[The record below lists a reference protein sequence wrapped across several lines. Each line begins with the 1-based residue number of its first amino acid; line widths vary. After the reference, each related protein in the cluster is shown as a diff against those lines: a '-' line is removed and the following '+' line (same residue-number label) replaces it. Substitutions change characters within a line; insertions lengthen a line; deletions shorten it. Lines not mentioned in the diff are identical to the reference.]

1 MEISETSHNE
11 SGPPIR
17 ENGTVESPAE
27 DEVNDEESNMET
39 VDLGMDDTSATD
51 ASSPNVFKN
60 IDNEAPEGPPD
71 VTSSEEA
78 AEAEETSASE
88 EKVEEI
94 VIPSVPTPAPPQD
107 VSPTAAIESLPPLP
121 EGKELELEDDV
132 TSSLPRLL
140 SKTTLIHSNE
150 EGADETIQRLVTA
163 LHSNSPNTDRTQI
176 VDNLFNLLVGGHFDQ
191 ESKFVIEEASNVD
204 HMLTLL
210 SHCDADL
217 QNEIWS
223 LFLAVMKKSNRNLE
237 ACTRVGLISKVL
249 DLLPEAPPLLAD
261 LLVQIIAALVAY
273 SINVKQT
280 KHLLR
285 ALKSTKDQWP
295 PNSLKLLHVLKE
307 MPQHDSADVFFSF
320 PGKDQSGIIL
330 PPIKMMPY
338 QQGWTFA
345 TWLRMEPLNSV
356 TFEKEQPVLY
366 SFRTSK
372 GIGYS
377 CHFTGNCLVVNVEK
391 TKGKEQSRCIRA
403 ELGARKWHHIAIAHC
418 YSRWGRSDI
427 KCFIDGQLAETI
439 ELSWVVT
446 SPTNWDRCSIGGSA
460 DGTANTAFCGQMGAM
475 YLFAEALSLQQ
486 ANSLFCLGPAYQST
500 FKHDSETSLPEGY
513 KKHLF
518 DGHLHSSLVFAYCPK
533 NCHGQLCLYTPPKTA
548 ANTYFVQIP
557 HAVMKEGVEVITTHS
572 IHKSLQSVGGI
583 QILLPLF
590 AQIDLPS
597 SHDNSIDGEVCQTLL
612 SLISLLLSSSQS
624 SQQQLF
630 HSKGFLIIS
639 SCLQK
644 ASPSHLSMKVLEQ
657 LIHIAKFLL
666 RCPAGGPLLKHL
678 FDYIL
683 FNPKLWIRARPE
695 VQVHLYQYLATDFLA
710 NNNFSSMLRRVPTVI
725 EMCHTLKHFYWL
737 ALPQTAS
744 DYTVEERPE
753 NFATADIVAIRSAIL
768 TFINRIVV
776 APSGSPEEEEK
787 SRDQEVHTLLN
798 LLATVREDDNLYDV
812 LALVTRLLA
821 EQPAIMI
828 PAIDKNKALGIIFN
842 LLAAPNEL
850 IRIPALKILGYFL
863 ARSTIKRKTESMG
876 NQNLF
881 SLIGERLLSHKR
893 VLSLPTY
900 NVLLEILVEQ
910 MTSTFSYAAHQPAQ
924 PEWKFENPQ
933 LLKVIAHVISQCDE
947 SESIVQIKKC
957 FLIDIINLCRESKD
971 NRRTI
976 LQMSVWQDWLIGL
989 AYVFPTNEA
998 QMEVSELVWEAF
1010 SILLHHALRHEY
1022 GGWRV
1027 WVDTLAI
1034 AHSKVSFEKFKKK
1047 LADAKIKAERAEN
1060 GDEAKMEP
1068 TPVYRAPEFAWSDVH
1083 VRLLADLLSGIERT
1097 VEEWKVAE
1105 GGISDQCN
1113 ASENQVFV
1121 GNVVHVI
1128 SQLADSLIM
1137 ACGGLLPLLAS
1148 ATAPNNDMEI
1158 VDPCQQQLP
1167 ISVAASFL
1175 MRFARLVDTFVLASG
1190 VSFSELEQEKNMPA
1204 GGVLRQS
1211 LRISATVTVRH
1222 ILASRIQQ
1230 PDTPRYETNSTKKN
1244 QCIMEFVREALEKLS
1259 PDGLENLE
1267 RLVQDSDITR
1277 IKGVVY
1283 RDMVEE
1289 NRQAQ
1294 FLALSVIYLVSV
1306 LMVSR
1311 YRDILEPPSSPSPFF
1326 DSTTQKQESIEG
1338 DSSKSSPENTANG
1351 KLADGDQ
1358 SSLRNGSDKNENGE
1372 EGDDDEENSEEG
1384 KGDDGGRIA
1393 AIKVTNSGMKTDG
1406 NDYNEEEL
1414 TRIHQSNGRRP
1425 STLMP
1430 VQQTAERR
1438 AYLTNKLQTALETC
1452 APLLREMMSDFRG
1465 YLQKTLLGTHG
1476 QEIMNDT
1483 KVLETLRN
1491 RNASVIELVMLLCS
1505 QEWQTSL
1512 QKHAGLAFIE
1522 LVNEG
1527 RLMAHATRDHVLR
1540 VANEADF
1547 ILNRL
1552 RAEDVSK
1559 HAQFEAESREQ
1570 LAARHEEYSRCDLL
1584 IVSGRLR
1591 DSLNATRLLEKMS
1604 AILSDPDDVKS
1615 GTKFWKLDVW
1625 EDDSRRRKRF
1635 VPNPYGSRHEEANL
1649 PEGEKNEEPE
1659 ISEQERIRK
1668 ILKGLFTQRETTSG
1682 SHELVDESD
1691 IDKWAQEV
1699 DPTPSSQSACYS
1711 TAAKLIAPGVVVPGT
1726 LSVTASDL
1734 FFDANESDPNYKKQ
1748 CAQVLRY
1755 CEALHARW
1763 NLQEIRAIFLRRYL
1777 LQNTAL
1783 ELFLASRTAIMFAFD
1798 SEDTV
1803 KKVVY
1808 QLPRVGVGVKYGL
1821 PQSRKTS
1828 LMTPRQLFKHSD
1840 MCVKWQKREISNF
1853 DYLMFLNTVAGRTFN
1868 DLSQYPVFPWILT
1881 NYTSDTLDLSVASN
1895 FRDLSK
1901 PIGALSEA
1909 RRKFFNDRYTTW
1921 EDDQVPAFHYGT
1933 HYSTPAFTLNWLLRL
1948 EPFASMFINL
1958 HDGKFDHPDRI
1969 THSIKDSWD
1978 RCQRDSHDVKE
1989 LIPELFYLPEMFRNS
2004 SEFNLGRR
2012 ADGTQVDDVVLPPW
2026 AESPEHFVLMHRQ
2039 ALESDLVSCQLNQ
2052 WIDLIFGYK
2061 QRGAEAVRATNVFY
2075 HLTYE
2080 GTVTPKMAETPGQVA
2095 AIEQQI
2101 LSFGQTPSQLLAEAH
2116 PPRHSIMSMAPT
2128 MFRRHDDDLCMMMKY
2143 ISNSPVVYLAAN
2155 TFHQL
2160 PQPTVV
2166 GVAQN
2171 LVFSLNKWDNSY
2183 SYGSSQR
2190 SALSMDTSNS
2200 EGQVSLPLT
2209 ADPQL
2214 ATAASTTPIARRHLG
2229 DAFDQR
2235 LQVQC
2240 SNFVTT
2246 TDSKYIFACGY
2257 PDYSFRIVDTDS
2269 GRVRQAVYGHGDVV
2283 TCIAR
2288 SETSLFSDCYVVTGS
2303 MDCTVVLWHWNGT
2316 TGFIAGEYNQPGEVP
2331 SPRSILTGHEASIS
2345 ALCVS
2350 AEHGLVVSGCED
2362 GVILIHTTSSDLL
2375 RRIKGHGV
2383 VTQLSMSREC
2393 ILLAL
2398 FDSKRM
2404 VTYSSTARKLN
2415 EVLVDDKIECV
2426 TVTRDGEFAVTGAI
2440 NGRITI
2446 WRMFPL
2452 TKLYTYQQ
2460 LNSAVRSV
2468 AVVASHRFIL
2478 GGLDSGA
2485 IVVYNADFNRWHYEY
2500 KHRYIQNNSAAKPL
2514 QSPSPQK

>member
-1 MEISETSHNE
+1 MDISETEHND
-11 SGPPIR
+11 SDPPVQ
-17 ENGTVESPAE
+17 ENGNGEAVVE

-39 VDLGMDDTSATD
+39 VDLGLDDKAAD
-51 ASSPNVFKN
+51 ASSQNVFKN
-60 IDNEAPEGPPD
+60 IDNEISD
-71 VTSSEEA
+71 DQQN
-78 AEAEETSASE
+78 
-88 EKVEEI
+88 VEESENI
-94 VIPSVPTPAPPQD
+94 TPEKPEEISAPPTV
-107 VSPTAAIESLPPLP
+107 VSSSATQEVTPPPAIESLPPLP
-121 EGKELELEDDV
+121 EGKELELEPEELTSTPFSIEYDLTQPPTPGSTSRRDSYAAGNISRRGSLASFSKSFNISIPFSVGCVCDMGMKLDDV

-150 EGADETIQRLVTA
+150 EGADETIQRLISS

-176 VDNLFNLLVGGHFDQ
+176 VDHLFNLLVGGHFDQ
-191 ESKFVIEEASNVD
+191 ESKFVIEDVANVD

-210 SHCDADL
+210 SHCDCDL

-285 ALKSTKDQWP
+285 ALRSTKDQWP

-330 PPIKMMPY
+330 PPIKTMPY

-377 CHFTGNCLVVNVEK
+377 CHIFGNCLVVNVEK
-391 TKGKEQSRCIRA
+391 AKGKEQSRCVKA

-446 SPTNWDRCSIGGSA
+446 STTSWDRCSIGVSA
-460 DGTANTAFCGQMGAM
+460 DGAVNTAFCGQMGAM
-475 YLFAEALSLQQ
+475 YLFAESLSLQQ

-597 SHDNSIDGEVCQTLL
+597 SHDNTIDGDVCQTLL

-639 SCLQK
+639 SCLQE

-657 LIHIAKFLL
+657 IIHIAKFLL

-710 NNNFSSMLRRVPTVI
+710 NNNFSQMLRRVPTVI

-737 ALPQTAS
+737 ALPQTVS

-753 NFATADIVAIRSAIL
+753 NFATAEIVSIRSAIL
-768 TFINRIVV
+768 TFINRIII
-776 APSGSPEEEEK
+776 SSNSPDEEEK
-787 SRDQEVHTLLN
+787 ARDQEVHTLLN

-821 EQPAIMI
+821 EHPAIMI

-850 IRIPALKILGYFL
+850 IRIPALKILGFFL
-863 ARSTIKRKTESMG
+863 SRSTLKRKTESMG
-876 NQNLF
+876 SQNLF

-893 VLSLPTY
+893 TISLPTY
-900 NVLLEILVEQ
+900 NVLLEVLVEQ
-910 MTSTFSYAAHQPAQ
+910 MTPTFTYAAHQPAQ
-924 PEWKFENPQ
+924 PDWKFENPH
-933 LLKVIAHVISQCDE
+933 LLKVIAHVISQCEETE
-947 SESIVQIKKC
+947 SLVQIKKC
-957 FLIDIINLCRESKD
+957 FLIDIINLCRESKE

-989 AYVFPTNEA
+989 AYVFHTSESQN
-998 QMEVSELVWEAF
+998 EVSELVWEAF

-1034 AHSKVSFEKFKKK
+1034 AHSKVSYEKFKRR
-1047 LADAKIKAERAEN
+1047 LAEAKAKAEKAET
-1060 GDEAKMEP
+1060 GEEAKMEP
-1068 TPVYRAPEFAWSDVH
+1068 TPVYRAPEFAWSEVH
-1083 VRLLADLLSGIERT
+1083 IRLLADLLSGIERT
-1097 VEEWKVAE
+1097 VEEWKTQE

-1175 MRFARLVDTFVLASG
+1175 MRFAKLVDTFVLASG

-1230 PDTPRYETNSTKKN
+1230 PDTPRYETNSAKKN
-1244 QCIMEFVREALEKLS
+1244 QCIMDFVREALENFS
-1259 PDGLENLE
+1259 PEGLENVE

-1326 DSTTQKQESIEG
+1326 DSTTTKQENAERELPEG
-1338 DSSKSSPENTANG
+1338 GSSEAVANG
-1351 KLADGDQ
+1351 KVANDGDHA
-1358 SSLRNGSDKNENGE
+1358 SIKNGSDHSENGADEETEEKGE
-1372 EGDDDEENSEEG
+1372 EGQ
-1384 KGDDGGRIA
+1384 GDNGGTIA
-1393 AIKVTNSGMKTDG
+1393 AIKVANSDMKKDG
-1406 NDYNEEEL
+1406 NEYNEEEL
-1414 TRIHQSNGRRP
+1414 KKMHQSNGRRP

-1430 VQQTAERR
+1430 PQQTAERR
-1438 AYLTNKLQTALETC
+1438 AYLTTKLQTALETC

-1465 YLQKTLLGTHG
+1465 YLQKTLVGTHG

-1570 LAARHEEYSRCDLL
+1570 LQARYEEYSRCDLL

-1591 DSLNATRLLEKMS
+1591 DSLNATRLLDKMS
-1604 AILSDPDDVKS
+1604 AILTDGDDSKS
-1615 GTKFWKLDVW
+1615 GSQFWKLDVW

-1668 ILKGLFTQRETTSG
+1668 ILKGLFSQRHATTASTG
-1682 SHELVDESD
+1682 GQELVDESD

-1699 DPTPSSQSACYS
+1699 DPTPSSQSACFS
-1711 TAAKLIAPGVVVPGT
+1711 TAAKLIVPGVVVPGT
-1726 LSVTASDL
+1726 LSVTATDL

-1748 CAQVLRY
+1748 CAQVIR
-1755 CEALHARW
+1755 EW
-1763 NLQEIRAIFLRRYL
+1763 GGGGNKKNNNLLLEKKYL
-1777 LQNTAL
+1777 
-1783 ELFLASRTAIMFAFD
+1783 
-1798 SEDTV
+1798 
-1803 KKVVY
+1803 Y
-1808 QLPRVGVGVKYGL
+1808 QMGE
-1821 PQSRKTS
+1821 
-1828 LMTPRQLFKHSD
+1828 
-1840 MCVKWQKREISNF
+1840 RE
-1853 DYLMFLNTVAGRTFN
+1853 
-1868 DLSQYPVFPWILT
+1868 
-1881 NYTSDTLDLSVASN
+1881 
-1895 FRDLSK
+1895 
-1901 PIGALSEA
+1901 
-1909 RRKFFNDRYTTW
+1909 
-1921 EDDQVPAFHYGT
+1921 
-1933 HYSTPAFTLNWLLRL
+1933 
-1948 EPFASMFINL
+1948 
-1958 HDGKFDHPDRI
+1958 
-1969 THSIKDSWD
+1969 
-1978 RCQRDSHDVKE
+1978 
-1989 LIPELFYLPEMFRNS
+1989 
-2004 SEFNLGRR
+2004 
-2012 ADGTQVDDVVLPPW
+2012 
-2026 AESPEHFVLMHRQ
+2026 
-2039 ALESDLVSCQLNQ
+2039 
-2052 WIDLIFGYK
+2052 
-2061 QRGAEAVRATNVFY
+2061 
-2075 HLTYE
+2075 
-2080 GTVTPKMAETPGQVA
+2080 
-2095 AIEQQI
+2095 
-2101 LSFGQTPSQLLAEAH
+2101 
-2116 PPRHSIMSMAPT
+2116 
-2128 MFRRHDDDLCMMMKY
+2128 
-2143 ISNSPVVYLAAN
+2143 
-2155 TFHQL
+2155 
-2160 PQPTVV
+2160 
-2166 GVAQN
+2166 
-2171 LVFSLNKWDNSY
+2171 
-2183 SYGSSQR
+2183 
-2190 SALSMDTSNS
+2190 
-2200 EGQVSLPLT
+2200 
-2209 ADPQL
+2209 
-2214 ATAASTTPIARRHLG
+2214 
-2229 DAFDQR
+2229 
-2235 LQVQC
+2235 
-2240 SNFVTT
+2240 
-2246 TDSKYIFACGY
+2246 
-2257 PDYSFRIVDTDS
+2257 
-2269 GRVRQAVYGHGDVV
+2269 
-2283 TCIAR
+2283 
-2288 SETSLFSDCYVVTGS
+2288 
-2303 MDCTVVLWHWNGT
+2303 
-2316 TGFIAGEYNQPGEVP
+2316 
-2331 SPRSILTGHEASIS
+2331 
-2345 ALCVS
+2345 
-2350 AEHGLVVSGCED
+2350 
-2362 GVILIHTTSSDLL
+2362 
-2375 RRIKGHGV
+2375 
-2383 VTQLSMSREC
+2383 
-2393 ILLAL
+2393 
-2398 FDSKRM
+2398 
-2404 VTYSSTARKLN
+2404 
-2415 EVLVDDKIECV
+2415 
-2426 TVTRDGEFAVTGAI
+2426 
-2440 NGRITI
+2440 
-2446 WRMFPL
+2446 
-2452 TKLYTYQQ
+2452 
-2460 LNSAVRSV
+2460 
-2468 AVVASHRFIL
+2468 
-2478 GGLDSGA
+2478 
-2485 IVVYNADFNRWHYEY
+2485 
-2500 KHRYIQNNSAAKPL
+2500 
-2514 QSPSPQK
+2514 